1 MCYYIGDKVTWRLKM
16 LKQVGIKEFEG
27 MIIARAKNINYDKVG
42 NCFFST
48 NENDKTKNIE
58 EENC

>member
-1 MCYYIGDKVTWRLKM
+1 M